1 MGYAPN
7 NCVMVIVGDIKSSA
21 VENLAKEHFASI
33 PGQPPP
39 PPIRTV
45 EPEQEGERRV
55 IVEKPAQ
62 LPVQMYS
69 FPSPATLDPDTHALQ
84 LLGTI
89 LSTGHSSRLYQRLI
103 DRDRIAVSATFALDP
118 SLDPGQIVFTVQP
131 RAGVSV
137 AQAEKAFFEEL
148 EGIRLRKVTNGE
160 LRKAKNQMLTGLY
173 RDLKTISDR
182 AYLLGQYE
190 IYLGDYHRLFTAA
203 KELEAVT
210 AADVQRV
217 AAKYLAANKR
227 TIATLVPTSAPAA
240 ATTATGAN

>member
-1 MGYAPN
+1 
-7 NCVMVIVGDIKSSA
+7 
-21 VENLAKEHFASI
+21 
-33 PGQPPP
+33 
-39 PPIRTV
+39 
-45 EPEQEGERRV
+45 
-55 IVEKPAQ
+55 
-62 LPVQMYS
+62 
-69 FPSPATLDPDTHALQ
+69 
-84 LLGTI
+84 
-89 LSTGHSSRLYQRLI
+89 
-103 DRDRIAVSATFALDP
+103 
-118 SLDPGQIVFTVQP
+118 
-131 RAGVSV
+131 
-137 AQAEKAFFEEL
+137 
-148 EGIRLRKVTNGE
+148 
-160 LRKAKNQMLTGLY
+160 MLTGLY